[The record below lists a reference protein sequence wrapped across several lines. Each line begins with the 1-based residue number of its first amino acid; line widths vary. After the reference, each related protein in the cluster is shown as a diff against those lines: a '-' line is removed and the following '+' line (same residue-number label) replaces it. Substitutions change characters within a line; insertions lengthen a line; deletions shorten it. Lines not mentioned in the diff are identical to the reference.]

1 MRRFLRF
8 VVLGLVLLLVAVLSM
23 LTAMRFAIH
32 GREVAVPK
40 LVGMNDGQAQ
50 DEAGRLGLRVLVE
63 SRYFS
68 AQYKEGEIIAQSPR
82 AGGKVRRGWVVRV
95 AESLGP
101 QRAVIPNVIGQ
112 SQRAAEINIT
122 RRGLDVGTTAIVH
135 IPDLPPDEV
144 VAQDPPPAAQ
154 ESVSPKVNLL
164 VNAPANA
171 DAYVMPE
178 LVGRR
183 FGEVSQT
190 ITSLGMHVA
199 VNAAAPAAP
208 APAAPDVAAAAPA
221 TTVPSPRATA
231 AQLEAAVVI
240 RQSPPPGQ
248 KVSPGDTIYVEVS
261 R

>member
-8 VVLGLVLLLVAVLSM
+8 VVLSLVLLLVGLVSM

-50 DEAGRLGLRVLVE
+50 AEAGRLGLRVLVE

-68 AQYKEGEIIAQSPR
+68 AQYKEGDVIAQSPK
-82 AGGKVRRGWVVRV
+82 AGSKVRRGWVVRV
-95 AESLGP
+95 AESLGA

-112 SQRAAEINIT
+112 SQRAAEINIA
-122 RRGLDVGTTAIVH
+122 RRGLDVGTAAIVH

-164 VNAPANA
+164 INAPANA
-171 DAYVMPE
+171 DVYVMPE

-190 ITSLGMHVA
+190 ITGLGMHVA
-199 VNAAAPAAP
+199 VNTPAPAAP
-208 APAAPDVAAAAPA
+208 AAAPDAGAAAPPPA
-221 TTVPSPRATA
+221 TVPPPRATA

-240 RQSPPPGQ
+240 HQSPPPGQ
-248 KVSPGDTIYVEVS
+248 KVSPGDTIYLEVS